1 MVVNVTG
8 NAYVLGLYGSGSLF
22 GSSNTDNT
30 PVIQE
35 MDLSALALP
44 VRSVSANATPHKP
57 VAPTPPWQQP
67 AETPA
72 QSSAAVTSALAGH
85 PLINEN
91 AAQLDLPGA
100 STDYKKLFALYQGLT
115 TLTDLANRA
124 TQKGLSPTDQ
134 GQVAKAFAAGLA
146 EVNTYVSAA
155 KFDNLRL
162 AEGTASSIDKTTL
175 AVPKPIT
182 SYTTQPVTKSITD
195 PVPAYQGNVQ
205 FSIAVKRLGV
215 TSNVAIDLNNMGATP
230 RTIGNVVSYINTQL
244 AATGVATRFATS
256 RSTSAPNTI
265 NVGGKTVTLG
275 PGVSQWSLQV
285 NVGTSETVT
294 FGAPAT
300 AGAVYV
306 AQTIGNPN
314 PDKDPTTS
322 DSDTQQQLLKFQ
334 TDTTS
339 VDAPPQQPG
348 QANFVNNRVFAN
360 TLGPEVKAVHATQ
373 VASDGSVYMLA
384 DITGTTAGQ
393 TIRGTQDTAL
403 LKYDSTG
410 KLLYSRTLGAS
421 GSATGLGLAV
431 SADGHV
437 AVTGSVTGT
446 LDGTVD
452 GALNSGGTGS
462 FATNSDSFVS
472 LYDASGQEMWTERR
486 GSRLNDEASQAT
498 FGADGTLYVAGRAQG
513 QMPGTGAPVGGM
525 DGYIEAFK
533 TDTTGKPSVAFT
545 QTFGTTAE
553 DKPQGL
559 VVSGNTLYTAGVENG
574 HGIVRSFDIS
584 SGVAVAGATRDLGDL
599 QGGSIAGIAMNGT
612 QLVIAGSTSNG
623 ALNAGTPTQGFSGG
637 SDAFVASVSGDLS
650 SQASD
655 SLSYYGGTGNDR
667 VTSMAVANGQVW
679 IGGQAGATATPGA
692 GANPPDAPLGTT
704 DGFLASIDP
713 TTGAVGFTSR
723 FTGKD
728 NMAVPS
734 AIAVAPT
741 GASVLDRLG
750 LPSGTL
756 TLSDSQQLSA
766 QSALRPGDQF
776 TVQGGTGAKNTV
788 TIAAGETLQTLA
800 TKITRASGFNA
811 TVTVTTSLDNTR
823 QISIVPVN
831 PRATVTIGAGPGDK
845 NALPLL
851 GIPEGVLRTTN
862 FVNNVSVPG
871 DGGTPIYGLGLSSTL
886 NLSNNSQISHALAQ
900 VTSALGV
907 VRTAYKALVDA
918 NTPQSVKDAQALAAR
933 ANGPVPQYLT
943 DQVANYQAALSRLTG
958 GAQ

>member
-1 MVVNVTG
+1 MAINVTG

-22 GSSNTDNT
+22 GGSSTDTT
-30 PVIQE
+30 PVIQQ

-44 VRSVSANATPHKP
+44 THSVSANATPSKRI
-57 VAPTPPWQQP
+57 APTPPWQQP

-72 QSSAAVTSALAGH
+72 QISAAVTSALAGH
-85 PLINEN
+85 SLINEN
-91 AAQLDLPGA
+91 AAQLDLQGA
-100 STDYKKLFALYQGLT
+100 SADYKKLFALYQGLT

-124 TQKGLSPTDQ
+124 TQKGLSPTEQ

-146 EVNTYVSAA
+146 EVNTYVAGA

-162 AEGTASSIDKTTL
+162 ADGTASSIDKTTL
-175 AVPKPIT
+175 SVPKPIT
-182 SYTTQPVTKSITD
+182 SYTTAPVTKSITD
-195 PVPAYQGNVQ
+195 EVPAYQGNVQ

-215 TSNVAIDLNNMGATP
+215 TSNVAIDLSNMGSTP
-230 RTIGNVVSYINTQL
+230 RTIGNVVNYINTQL
-244 AATGVATRFATS
+244 AATGVATRFATE

-265 NVGGKTVTLG
+265 TVGGKTVTLG
-275 PGVSQWSLQV
+275 PGVSQWALKV

-294 FGAPAT
+294 FGAPQT

-306 AQTIGNPN
+306 AQTVGDPN
-314 PDKDPTTS
+314 PDKDPTTK
-322 DSDTQQQLLKFQ
+322 DSVTQQQLLKFQ

-348 QANFVNNRVFAN
+348 QANFVDNRVFAN

-373 VASDGSVYMLA
+373 VAADGSVYMLA
-384 DITGTTAGQ
+384 DITGATAGQ
-393 TIRGTQDTAL
+393 SIRGTQDTAL
-403 LKYDSTG
+403 LKYDSAG
-410 KLLYSRTLGAS
+410 KLIYSRTLGAA
-421 GSATGLGLAV
+421 GSASGLGLAL

-437 AVTGSVTGT
+437 AVTGSVTGA

-462 FATNSDSFVS
+462 FATSSDSFVS
-472 LYDASGQEMWTERR
+472 LYDASGQEVWTERR
-486 GSRLNDEASQAT
+486 GSRLNDEGSQAT

-513 QMPGTGAPVGGM
+513 QMPGAGAPIGGM

-533 TDTTGKPSVAFT
+533 TDAAGKPSVAFT
-545 QTFGTTAE
+545 QTFGTSAE

-574 HGIVRSFDIS
+574 HAIVRSFDVS
-584 SGVAVAGATRDLGDL
+584 SGTAVAGATRDLGDL
-599 QGGSIAGIAMNGT
+599 QGGSIAGIAMNGA
-612 QLVIAGSTSNG
+612 QLVVAGSTSNG
-623 ALNAGTPTQGFSGG
+623 VLNAGTPGQAASGG
-637 SDAFVASVSGDLS
+637 SDAFVASISGDLS

-655 SLSYYGGTGNDR
+655 SLNYYGGAGDDR

-679 IGGQAGATATPGA
+679 IGGQAGASATPGA
-692 GANPPDAPLGTT
+692 GANPPDAPLGTI

-766 QSALRPGDQF
+766 QSSLRPGDQF
-776 TVQGGTGAKNTV
+776 TVQGGTGVKNTV

-811 TVTVTTSLDNTR
+811 TVTVTTSLDGKR

-871 DGGTPIYGLGLSSTL
+871 DGGARRGAHRLQGPGRLQHAAERQGRSGAGRPG
-886 NLSNNSQISHALAQ
+886 QRPGAAISHRPGGELPGGPDPPDRRSP
-900 VTSALGV
+900 V
-907 VRTAYKALVDA
+907 
-918 NTPQSVKDAQALAAR
+918 AR
-933 ANGPVPQYLT
+933 AKSPSH
-943 DQVANYQAALSRLTG
+943 SRWIIVTG
-958 GAQ
+958 EERLQI